1 MLLSDELIR
10 DFLKEAYPENKTVR
24 TYPMSY
30 GYLIELIY
38 KVHVLEERVK
48 ELETAVIPCGH

>member
-1 MLLSDELIR
+1 MLLSEQLVL

-38 KVHVLEERVK
+38 KVHLLEERIK
-48 ELETAVIPCGH
+48 ELETMVITCAP